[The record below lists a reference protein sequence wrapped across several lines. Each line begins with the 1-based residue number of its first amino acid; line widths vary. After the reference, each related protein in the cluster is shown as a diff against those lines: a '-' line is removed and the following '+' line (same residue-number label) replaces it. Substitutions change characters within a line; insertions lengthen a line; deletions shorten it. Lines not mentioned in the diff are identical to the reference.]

1 MEMKNEIKNKVDSL
15 IENKAFAVIRLDD
28 STKALPLV
36 EALVEGGVKNIEIT
50 LTSQN
55 AYEVIKKTSNEFSD
69 SAIIGVGSVLEKDT
83 MIASIDAGATYVV
96 TPILNIPL
104 IDICHGYNYPIF
116 TGAYSPTEIY
126 SATKAGADVVKVFP
140 ANIVGMDY
148 FKAIKA
154 PMPDLKIMPTGG
166 VSLTNAAQ
174 WFAAGACAVG
184 VGGSL
189 LNKKDIDE
197 NNFQKIKENAKILM
211 ASINEYFGKD

>member
-1 MEMKNEIKNKVDSL
+1 MESKIKNKVDSL

-28 STKALPLV
+28 SKKALPLV
-36 EALVEGGVKNIEIT
+36 EALIEGGVKNIEIT

-55 AYEVIKKTSNEFSD
+55 ALEIIKETSKEFAD

-83 MIASIDAGATYVV
+83 MLASIDAGATYVV
-96 TPILNIPL
+96 TPILNISL
-104 IDICHGYNYPIF
+104 IDICHNYDYPIF

-126 SATKAGADVVKVFP
+126 TATKAGADVVKVFP
-140 ANIVGMDY
+140 ANIVGIDY

-154 PMPDLKIMPTGG
+154 PMPNLKIMPTGG

-189 LNKKDIDE
+189 LNKKDINE
-197 NNFQKIKENAKILM
+197 NNFQKIKDNAKLLM
-211 ASINEYFGKD
+211 SGINEYFGKI